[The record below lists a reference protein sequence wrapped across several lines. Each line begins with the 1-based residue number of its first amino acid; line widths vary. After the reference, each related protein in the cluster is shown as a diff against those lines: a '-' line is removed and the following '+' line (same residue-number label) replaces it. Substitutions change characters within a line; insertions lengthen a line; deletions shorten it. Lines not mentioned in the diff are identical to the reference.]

1 MKRIL
6 SIVLILAILVSLSAC
21 GNIDRGDENS
31 KNDDDPTKKTLTLEK
46 GKHEYSFGEEEEIRT
61 FFDGYAKEHYDYTI
75 LTFDKERFIDNDAKH
90 ALWGDYSFYSEGR
103 MGAQIHTWDIVEVE
117 KISFNLY
124 VVVNDEGTGIYD
136 YDLSVEISYDM
147 TENLDSSM
155 IDISS
160 FEFEYSQVN
169 NRADSVSENF
179 FINAGLS
186 NKHIELKVSYF
197 LYVFED
203 YVGVTLEDMESI
215 RDEIIK
221 SVLSSIDL
229 YNPEGEE
236 L

>member
-75 LTFDKERFIDNDAKH
+75 LTFDKERFIDNNANYL
-90 ALWGDYSFYSEGR
+90 LWGDYSFYSERR

-117 KISFNLY
+117 KITFNLTGEY
-124 VVVNDEGTGIYD
+124 GAEGEIGYGL
-136 YDLSVEISYDM
+136 DLDFKYDM

-155 IDISS
+155 IDVSS
-160 FEFEYSQVN
+160 LEFKYSQALQSS
-169 NRADSVSENF
+169 RHFSTR
-179 FINAGLS
+179 AGLS
-186 NKHIELKVSYF
+186 NEHIEIKFDFYLF
-197 LYVFED
+197 IDED

-229 YNPEGEE
+229 YNPEGE